1 MERHFEKE
9 LESLKENLTTMG
21 SLVDDQLDKA
31 CQALFNGDLDTAA
44 WVMQRDTEVDAFD
57 NRIDLDCQ
65 RIFALAQPVANDL
78 RLLMA
83 SLNINSQLE
92 RIGDIAVNIAERVE
106 PLRDHL
112 DFLKST
118 KVFEMA
124 EVARIMVKD
133 SLESFMY
140 FDAEL
145 AQRVLVSDD
154 VVDGINRTL
163 FRTLV
168 EEMQAREERVEAGA
182 HILLL
187 SRHLERVADHATNI
201 AEGVVFVV
209 EAKTVKHHAREL
221 GEES

>member
-1 MERHFEKE
+1 
-9 LESLKENLTTMG
+9 MG
-21 SLVDDQLDKA
+21 ALVDDQLDKA

-44 WVMQRDTEVDAFD
+44 WVMQRDAEVDAFD
-57 NRIDLDCQ
+57 NRIDQDCQ
-65 RIFALAQPVANDL
+65 RLFALAQPVAMDL

-106 PLRDHL
+106 SLEDHL
-112 DFLKST
+112 NFLKGT
-118 KVFEMA
+118 KLPEMA

-133 SLESFMY
+133 SLDSFMY
-140 FDAEL
+140 LNADL

-154 VVDGINRTL
+154 VVDSMNRTL
-163 FRTLV
+163 FGTLV
-168 EEMQAREERVEAGA
+168 EEMQGKEDRVEPGA
-182 HILLL
+182 HLLIL

-201 AEGVVFVV
+201 AEGVIFIV

-221 GEES
+221 DRGS